1 MALRRADRLGVRIIT
16 PEDPE
21 WTRQLDDLVTIS
33 RDGRQPVD
41 RDTHPPHC
49 LWVRGSLRL
58 DEACDRSVAVV
69 GARASTSYGNHVAG
83 ELGYGLAERGW
94 TVVSGGAFGIDAAA
108 HRAALA
114 AGGVTIAILACGI
127 DRPYP
132 LSHTS
137 LFERITDDGLVVSEW
152 PPGADPHRRRFLVRN
167 RVIAALTQG
176 TVVVEA
182 NRRSGARFT
191 LGRARLLRRHC
202 LAVPGPVTSAMSAG
216 CHDEL
221 RVEGTIL
228 VTDAAQVIE
237 AVGRIG
243 ADLAPWPERGE
254 ASPRDTLTSLQAQV
268 LDGVRPR
275 KALSAEEI
283 AAAAGVSARDARRTL
298 PTLEELGFVVAHGG
312 GYRLVAPGR
321 SEPDGA

>member
-1 MALRRADRLGVRIIT
+1 
-16 PEDPE
+16 
-21 WTRQLDDLVTIS
+21 
-33 RDGRQPVD
+33 
-41 RDTHPPHC
+41 
-49 LWVRGSLRL
+49 LRL

-83 ELGYGLAERGW
+83 ELGYGLADRGW

-108 HRAALA
+108 HRGALA
-114 AGGVTIAILACGI
+114 AGGTTIAVLACGI

-132 LSHTS
+132 VSHTS
-137 LFERITDDGLVVSEW
+137 LFERISDEGLLVSEW

-167 RVIAALTQG
+167 RVIAALTRG

-202 LAVPGPVTSAMSAG
+202 LAVPGPVTSAMSVG

-221 RVEGTIL
+221 RIEGTIL

-237 AVGRIG
+237 AVGQIG
-243 ADLAPWPERGE
+243 DDLSPWPGWG
-254 ASPRDTLTSLQAQV
+254 AATPLDALTALQAQV

-275 KALSAEEI
+275 KTLGAEEI

-298 PTLEELGFVVAHGG
+298 PTLEELGFVVAHGS
-312 GYRLVAPGR
+312 GYRLAARGRPG
-321 SEPDGA
+321 PGDA